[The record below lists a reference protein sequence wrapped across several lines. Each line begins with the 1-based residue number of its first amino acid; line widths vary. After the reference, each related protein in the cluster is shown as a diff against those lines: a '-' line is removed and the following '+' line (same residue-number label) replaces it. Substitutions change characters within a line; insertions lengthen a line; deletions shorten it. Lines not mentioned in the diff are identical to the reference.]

1 MPIISLEFINK
12 HRTAN
17 GAWTKAQMQVLG
29 IPWPQPTGWKSA
41 IFGKVISDEQAK
53 AFEDARLK
61 FTGKTIRAK
70 AKAEIKDLKA
80 RGLPVPEEL
89 AAKVLPPPQI
99 APTNPKSIRRAEKKR
114 LKKERAK
121 AAKELL
127 ASIAGHQS
135 ATAPTPQKPQPAK
148 ATKRQRH
155 KARQSRPV
163 VVESWAPKI
172 RAESGCVTVRGIPV
186 TGDDFLQTYEWRRV
200 RMMALKKYG
209 PVCQCCGATP
219 ATGAVMNVDHIKPRK
234 LFPQLALDVDNL
246 QVLCHECNHGK
257 GNWDMTDWR
266 PAGVDQL
273 DADSLAHIRA
283 IGRE

>member
-1 MPIISLEFINK
+1 MNVREYLAGKYGSPVRFALRKSEARIFGIPYPLQAGWVDAHGSIEITEEMRERLVKSLSASPKAYSASGLVALGCCGPLKKIDERPKPITKKEYKAQKLAEFLADVNSQKQVAPIIV
-12 HRTAN
+12 RPDA
-17 GAWTKAQMQVLG
+17 TKTKKPTKSQRKKLSRK
-29 IPWPQPTGWKSA
+29 PWRPQPGE
-41 IFGKVISDEQAK
+41 VISRQ
-53 AFEDARLK
+53 
-61 FTGKTIRAK
+61 
-70 AKAEIKDLKA
+70 
-80 RGLPVPEEL
+80 
-89 AAKVLPPPQI
+89 Q
-99 APTNPKSIRRAEKKR
+99 PTM
-114 LKKERAK
+114 
-121 AAKELL
+121 
-127 ASIAGHQS
+127 
-135 ATAPTPQKPQPAK
+135 
-148 ATKRQRH
+148 
-155 KARQSRPV
+155 V
-163 VVESWAPKI
+163 
-172 RAESGCVTVRGIPV
+172 SGVCVT
-186 TGDDFLQTYEWRRV
+186 TDAFLQTYEWRRV